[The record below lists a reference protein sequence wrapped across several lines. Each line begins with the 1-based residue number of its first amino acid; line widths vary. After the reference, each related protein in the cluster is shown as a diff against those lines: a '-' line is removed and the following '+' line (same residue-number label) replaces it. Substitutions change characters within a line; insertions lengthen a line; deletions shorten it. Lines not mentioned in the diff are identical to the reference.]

1 MEKAEI
7 GAAHSVNDSSGPRR
21 HGECY
26 IASDGIALNG
36 IACRYTD

>member
-1 MEKAEI
+1 MEKTEI
-7 GAAHSVNDSSGPRR
+7 GAAHYLNDSSRPQRC
-21 HGECY
+21 GECY